1 MNAKFWINAWN
12 TGRTNFHQANYN
24 DKLTQYFPQLN
35 PQKEQKVLVPL
46 CGKSKD
52 LLWLAGLGLKVHGV
66 ELHEDAVKAF
76 FSENNLLP
84 VVKTQKAHFTHYNHE
99 QIVLS
104 CGDFF
109 QLNAHE
115 KYDLIYDRAS
125 LVALPAPMRK
135 TYAEVLK
142 KALKIGGKYLLV
154 VYDYDQTQMEGP
166 PFSVSIPEVHEL
178 YEDRFQIE
186 LLHSEKPA
194 NEGPRLEAVG
204 GLEIKVYRLEKIR

>member
-1 MNAKFWINAWN
+1 MNAEFWINAWN
-12 TGRTNFHQANYN
+12 TDRTNFHQANYN
-24 DKLTQYFPQLN
+24 NQLTQYFPQLN
-35 PQKEQKVLVPL
+35 PQKGQKVLVPL

-76 FSENNLLP
+76 FSENNLSP
-84 VVKTQKAHFTHYNHE
+84 VVKTQKADFTHYNHE

-115 KYDLIYDRAS
+115 KYDLIYDRAA
-125 LVALPAPMRK
+125 LVALPALMRK

-142 KALKIGGKYLLV
+142 RALKIGGQYLLV

-166 PFSVSIPEVHEL
+166 PFSVSTSEIHEL
-178 YEDRFQIE
+178 YEVCFQIE
-186 LLHSEKPA
+186 LLHSERPA
-194 NEGPRLEAVG
+194 NEGPRLGAVG
-204 GLEIKVYRLEKIR
+204 GLELKVYRLERTR

>member
-1 MNAKFWINAWN
+1 MDAQFWINAWN

-24 DKLTQYFPQLN
+24 NKLTQYFPQLD
-35 PQKEQKVLVPL
+35 PQRGQKVLVPL

-52 LLWLAGLGLKVHGV
+52 LLWLAGSGLKVHGV
-66 ELHEDAVKAF
+66 ELHKDAVKAF
-76 FSENNLLP
+76 FSENNLSP

-109 QLNAHE
+109 QLNANE
-115 KYDLIYDRAS
+115 KYDLIYDRAA

-135 TYAEVLK
+135 TYSEVLNR
-142 KALKIGGKYLLV
+142 ALKIGGKYLLV

-166 PFSVSIPEVHEL
+166 PFSVSTSEVHEL
-178 YEDRFQIE
+178 YEDRFKIE
-186 LLHSEKPA
+186 LLQSEKPTS
-194 NEGPRLEAVG
+194 EGPRLGAVG
-204 GLEIKVYRLEKIR
+204 GLELKVYRLEKTG